1 MVQAREIPEEEVALL
16 EAKGRRIKG
25 RREYRRLESVLLR
38 AKEGKTAE
46 EIAVILK
53 IHPRTV
59 EKHHERYFK
68 EGLAAFEAKS
78 PGKVGPRLM
87 SAEEE
92 KALFKTLEEKAQ
104 RGEWLNAAQVKPL
117 YEEKAGKA
125 IGEST
130 IYKILYRNQWSKKR
144 PRPKHPKG
152 DPEAQSLFKKTPRNH
167 SFDC

>member
-1 MVQAREIPEEEVALL
+1 MVRAREITEEEIEIL
-16 EAKGRRIKG
+16 EAKGRKIKG
-25 RREYRRLESVLLR
+25 RLEYRRLESVLLR

-59 EKHHERYFK
+59 EKHHERYFN

-78 PGKVGPRLM
+78 HGKPGPRLL

-92 KALFKTLEEKAQ
+92 RVLFTTLEEKAEE
-104 RGEWLNAAQVKPL
+104 GKLLKAAQIKPL
-117 YEEKAGKA
+117 YEEKAGKP
-125 IGEST
+125 IGGST

-144 PRPKHPKG
+144 PRPKHPKA
-152 DPEAQSLFKKTPRNH
+152 DPQEQSLFKKTARNYPV
-167 SFDC
+167 DC